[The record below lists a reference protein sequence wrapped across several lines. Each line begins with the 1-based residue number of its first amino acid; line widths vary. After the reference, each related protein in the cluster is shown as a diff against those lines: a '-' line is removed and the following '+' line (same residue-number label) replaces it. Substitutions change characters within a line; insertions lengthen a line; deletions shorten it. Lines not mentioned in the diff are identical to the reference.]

1 MTEDMLKNYKYRVQE
16 ITHIEE
22 EIEVLRWRAQTP
34 RVSIISDMPK
44 GSPVENDKMAAFVIK
59 AEELETR
66 YTKLLENWVNER
78 HEIETAIESLNP
90 LERDVIR
97 YFYID
102 GFTAEK
108 CMFKLHVSRRTFF
121 RIRKRAVNKICK
133 SIN

>member
-1 MTEDMLKNYKYRVQE
+1 MTEDMLKNYKHIARE
-16 ITHIEE
+16 IKHIEE
-22 EIEVLRWRAQTP
+22 EIETLRWRAQSP

-44 GSPVENDKMAAFVIK
+44 GSISENDKMAELVVKF
-59 AEELETR
+59 EELETR
-66 YTKLLENWVNER
+66 YKILLEYWLDKR
-78 HEIETAIESLNP
+78 HEIETAVETLNS

-102 GFTAEK
+102 GLSVEK
-108 CMFKLHVSRRTFF
+108 CLFKLHVSRRTFF